1 MESFALI
8 IRLPN
13 NLVSNV
19 FANRCQRSIA
29 KQMDQTTSTTEQ
41 KLLSALT
48 QLKRLG
54 WHQRTIGGCKPSEI
68 RVLFCVKEGTNAGL
82 PEIKVSEISKQLG
95 VTSPTITQLLK
106 GLEAHGLIERHIDT
120 IDRRAVGIKLTTKGA
135 MVAQQASDAFFASI
149 KGLVEYLGEE
159 QSDQL
164 AELLSKVFR
173 YFSERDL
180 TVPGQAQ
187 GSVPTCERDLTV
199 TGQAQGSVPTCERD
213 PSVS

>member
-1 MESFALI
+1 
-8 IRLPN
+8 
-13 NLVSNV
+13 
-19 FANRCQRSIA
+19 
-29 KQMDQTTSTTEQ
+29 
-41 KLLSALT
+41 
-48 QLKRLG
+48 
-54 WHQRTIGGCKPSEI
+54 
-68 RVLFCVKEGTNAGL
+68 
-82 PEIKVSEISKQLG
+82 VSEISKQLG

-120 IDRRAVGIKLTTKGA
+120 IDRRAVGIKLTAKGV

-180 TVPGQAQ
+180 TVTDQAQ
-187 GSVPTCERDLTV
+187 GSVPMCESD
-199 TGQAQGSVPTCERD
+199 S
-213 PSVS
+213 SVS